1 MEQKNDELIHKF
13 RLDRDTLKNHRLGC
27 FNFLV
32 LTVEM
37 TYSAVTRRHKRTNF
51 RAPRLNP
58 HLSRLCLP
66 VSASQPHTSTSTTIL
81 PSEVSLKCCQAQ
93 LHLSWSP
100 DSRLCA
106 ENNRRLLNRYQS
118 WYQGYQV
125 RERRG

>member
-1 MEQKNDELIHKF
+1 MRKVGSFICRYNGTEKNDELTHKF

-37 TYSAVTRRHKRTNF
+37 TYSAVTRRHKRTKF

-81 PSEVSLKCCQAQ
+81 PSEVSTEVLPSSTTLVLVARQ
-93 LHLSWSP
+93 STV
-100 DSRLCA
+100 
-106 ENNRRLLNRYQS
+106 RRK
-118 WYQGYQV
+118 
-125 RERRG
+125 